1 MLEDWTLSEAQLL
14 ERLRKRSAI
23 FADIVVEQSVML
35 QDVDMEFRAVRRK
48 RADLGLLNHAL
59 NLFLETRNPFEPQ
72 RMRKPKMEA
81 AATRGVSNI
90 HSTHPVPAMA
100 FGAEFGLTRAH
111 AAQAGSRGRTGGGD
125 QAQRLHRALHHP
137 R

>member
-23 FADIVVEQSVML
+23 FADIVVEQPVML
-35 QDVDMEFRAVRRK
+35 QVDMEFRAARRK

-59 NLFLETRNPFEPQ
+59 DLFLEPRNPFEPQ

-81 AATRGVSNI
+81 VVFGTLLALVMIAILAFNLAALR
-90 HSTHPVPAMA
+90 P
-100 FGAEFGLTRAH
+100 
-111 AAQAGSRGRTGGGD
+111 
-125 QAQRLHRALHHP
+125 
-137 R
+137 